1 MKKYICDVC
10 GYIYDP
16 AKGDP
21 ENDIP
26 PGTAFEKL
34 PDDWTCPECGVPKNQ
49 FSALGLE
56 DCATDASPR
65 RHDGHDERS

>member
-26 PGTAFEKL
+26 PGTAFEQL
-34 PDDWTCPECGVPKNQ
+34 PEDWVCPECGVPKTQ
-49 FSALGLE
+49 FSAL
-56 DCATDASPR
+56 D
-65 RHDGHDERS
+65 

>member
-1 MKKYICDVC
+1 LAGETLMKKYICDVC

-26 PGTAFEKL
+26 PGTAFEQL
-34 PDDWTCPECGVPKNQ
+34 PEDWLCPECGVPKTQ
-49 FSALGLE
+49 FTVLG
-56 DCATDASPR
+56 
-65 RHDGHDERS
+65 

>member
-34 PDDWTCPECGVPKNQ
+34 PEDWTCPECGVPKT
-49 FSALGLE
+49 SSRLARGL
-56 DCATDASPR
+56 TDVTTTHRSR
-65 RHDGHDERS
+65 ERS